1 MAQAGDMTGKTCVVT
16 GANSGIGKET
26 ALRLA
31 RMGARV
37 VLVCR
42 NADKGKAAL
51 HEVAR
56 ESKSAQP
63 ELLIADI
70 SSQASVRELSSQIR
84 EKHKR
89 LDVLLNNAG
98 AGLNKRQV
106 SADGIEMTVALNH
119 LGPFLLTSL
128 LIDLLK
134 ASAPSRVINVSSEAS
149 RRAKIDMSDPEFK
162 RRKYTLFGAYG
173 QAKLML
179 NMSTF
184 EMARRVEG
192 TGVTVNCLHPGV
204 VATNFGG
211 SDAPLGMKI
220 VFGALRPFLLSPQ
233 QGAQTSLYL
242 ASSPDVAQVSGK
254 YFTKSKPAESN
265 PLARDPQLTADV
277 WAWSEKMTGAR
288 FA

>member
-1 MAQAGDMTGKTCVVT
+1 MTQAVDMSGKTCVVT

-26 ALRLA
+26 ALGLA

-42 NADKGKAAL
+42 NPDKGKAAL
-51 HEVAR
+51 AEIAR

-63 ELLIADI
+63 ELLIADV
-70 SSQASVRELSSQIR
+70 SSQASVRELASQIR
-84 EKHKR
+84 EKYKQI
-89 LDVLLNNAG
+89 DVLLNNAG
-98 AGLNKRQV
+98 AGLNRRQV
-106 SADGIEMTVALNH
+106 SADGIEMTLAVNH

-128 LIDLLK
+128 LLDLLK

-149 RRAKIDMSDPEFK
+149 RRARIDMSDIQFE
-162 RRKYTLFGAYG
+162 RRKYALFAAYG

-184 EMARRVEG
+184 EMAQRVDG

-220 VFGALRPFLLSPQ
+220 LLGAMRPFFLSPVR
-233 QGAQTSLYL
+233 GAQTSIYV
-242 ASSPDVAQVSGK
+242 ASSPDVAQISGK
-254 YFTKSKPAESN
+254 YFIKSKPAESN
-265 PLARDPQLTADV
+265 QLARDPKLTAEV
-277 WAWSEKMTGAR
+277 WEWSEKMTGAQ
-288 FA
+288 FS

>member
-1 MAQAGDMTGKTCVVT
+1 MTQAEDMNGKTCVVT

-26 ALRLA
+26 ALGLA

-42 NADKGKAAL
+42 NADKGRAAL
-51 HEVAR
+51 EKIAR
-56 ESKSAQP
+56 ESRSSQP
-63 ELLIADI
+63 ELLVADV
-70 SSQASVRELSSQIR
+70 SSQASVRGLASQIR
-84 EKHKR
+84 EKYSR
-89 LDVLLNNAG
+89 LDVLINNAG
-98 AGLNKRQV
+98 AALNTRRV
-106 SADGIEMTVALNH
+106 SADGIEMTAAVNH

-128 LIDLLK
+128 LLDLLK
-134 ASAPSRVINVSSEAS
+134 AGAPARLINVSSEVQ
-149 RRAKIDMSDPEFK
+149 RRARIDMSDPQFEQ
-162 RRKYTLFGAYG
+162 RRYRMFEAYG

-179 NMSTF
+179 NASTF

-242 ASSPDVAQVSGK
+242 ASSPEVAQISGK
-254 YFTKSKPAESN
+254 YFIKSKPADSS
-265 PLARDPQLTADV
+265 PLSRDPKVTSDV
-277 WAWSEKMTGAR
+277 WEWSEKMTGAR
-288 FA
+288 FS

>member
-1 MAQAGDMTGKTCVVT
+1 
-16 GANSGIGKET
+16 
-26 ALRLA
+26 
-31 RMGARV
+31 

-70 SSQASVRELSSQIR
+70 SSQASVRELASQIR

>member
-16 GANSGIGKET
+16 GANSGIGRET
-26 ALRLA
+26 ALGLA

-51 HEVAR
+51 EEVAR
-56 ESKSAQP
+56 ESKSSQP
-63 ELLIADI
+63 DLLIADI
-70 SSQASVRELSSQIR
+70 SSQASVRALAGQIR
-84 EKHKR
+84 EKYKR

-98 AGLNKRQV
+98 AALTKRQV

-128 LIDLLK
+128 LLELLK
-134 ASAPSRVINVSSEAS
+134 ASTPSRVINVSSEAS
-149 RRAKIDMSDPEFK
+149 RRARIDTSDLQFE
-162 RRKYTLFGAYG
+162 RRKYKFFAAYG

-179 NMSTF
+179 NMSSF
-184 EMARRVEG
+184 EMARRVDR

-204 VATNFGG
+204 VATNFG
-211 SDAPLGMKI
+211 SVDAPLGMKI
-220 VFGALRPFLLSPQ
+220 VFGALRPFLLSPV
-233 QGAQTSLYL
+233 QGAQTSIYA
-242 ASSPDVAQVSGK
+242 ASSPDVAQISGK
-254 YFTKSKPAESN
+254 YLIKSKPAETN
-265 PLARDPQLTADV
+265 PLARDPKLTADV
-277 WAWSEKMTGAR
+277 WEWSEKMTGAR